1 MLVSS
6 SPYKSPA
13 VISLSDN
20 LLMVHYKEVRESF
33 SVDLADVPF
42 DAAGNLSMPAVS
54 HSAVSK
60 LTITAVA
67 ALPEA
72 MCGTLEDPS
81 FAYPAEEKVPYHSYE
96 VQIASANIGLELES
110 AFQKW
115 VRGVCVSVDCSCRH
129 MTGACTGAWT
139 TRRT

>member
-1 MLVSS
+1 M
-6 SPYKSPA
+6 
-13 VISLSDN
+13 ISLSDN
-20 LLMVHYKEVRESF
+20 LLMVHYKEVRESY

-60 LTITAVA
+60 LNITAVA

-72 MCGTLEDPS
+72 MRGALEDPS
-81 FAYPAEEKVPYHSYE
+81 FARQAEEKVPYHSYE

-115 VRGVCVSVDCSCRH
+115 ARGARVSVGCSCRRS
-129 MTGACTGAWT
+129 TGACTGAWT

>member
-60 LTITAVA
+60 LNITAVA
-67 ALPEA
+67 AMRGA
-72 MCGTLEDPS
+72 LEDPS

-115 VRGVCVSVDCSCRH
+115 VRGVCV
-129 MTGACTGAWT
+129 
-139 TRRT
+139 